1 MELPQ
6 STQDALSLAGDS
18 VYIPDAQFPNFVEV
32 AFRGVIN
39 SSDRNAIESM
49 FSITDG
55 HDLRSNDHMI
65 HCQSCIK

>member
-18 VYIPDAQFPNFVEV
+18 VHIPDAQFPNFVEV

-55 HDLRSNDHMI
+55 HVRSNDHMTV
-65 HCQSCIK
+65 

>member
-18 VYIPDAQFPNFVEV
+18 VHIPDAQFPNFVEV

-55 HDLRSNDHMI
+55 HDQDDFLDQMI
-65 HCQSCIK
+65 T